1 MAQGIRRIVTGHD
14 ADGKAVVRIEDV
26 GANRGS
32 GRANH
37 ASQVIWTTNDIPV
50 GFAEDG
56 EDKGARDIGTT
67 IPGGSVFRVVEYGPG
82 VVPRNHRTDSIDY
95 AVVISGEIDMEMDG
109 TVAHLRAGDVLVQRG
124 TIHNWINNGT
134 EPCVIAF
141 VLISAIGDTAV
152 G

>member
-1 MAQGIRRIVTGHD
+1 MALGIRRVVTGHD
-14 ADGKAVVRIEDV
+14 AAGKAVVRIDDV
-26 GANRGS
+26 AANRRS

-37 ASQVIWTTNDIPV
+37 AAQVIWTTDDLPV

-56 EDKGARDIGTT
+56 EDKGAREIGTT

-109 TVAHLRAGDVLVQRG
+109 AVVHLKAGDVLVQRG
-124 TIHNWINNGT
+124 TMHNWINNGT

-141 VLISAIGDTAV
+141 VLISAAGNAAV

>member
-37 ASQVIWTTNDIPV
+37 VSQVIWTTNDIPV
-50 GFAEDG
+50 DFAEDG
-56 EDKGARDIGTT
+56 EDKGGRDIGTA

-95 AVVISGEIDMEMDG
+95 A
-109 TVAHLRAGDVLVQRG
+109 R
-124 TIHNWINNGT
+124 
-134 EPCVIAF
+134 
-141 VLISAIGDTAV
+141 
-152 G
+152 